1 MIKSE
6 TLFKTKEDVKK
17 KSNNIFRFPY
27 FLFGTLFFAFLYLA
41 VAYSLF
47 ASVYIFAVNGFISF
61 TWIGILIGKVW
72 ITSWIFFTIIILI
85 KSFYEIFHI
94 GIIRRNERREQFKKE
109 IIKEIKNDRNYK
121 KSTR

>member
-27 FLFGTLFFAFLYLA
+27 FTFGTLFFAFLYLA

-72 ITSWIFFTIIILI
+72 ITSWILFTIIILI